1 MTGLNLEIL
10 FIIILVLL
18 AFYFF
23 WYPQLRRSENLR
35 KTAIDL
41 KIPFYPK
48 GDDSLY
54 DHLEYF
60 YLFSNNSKSQ
70 ITNMLHQ
77 EDKETELAFFDFTFE
92 VGRGGSTPSCGEGGG
107 GGVSYGTE
115 YKQSVVYLCSPKLDL
130 PQFVLRPEKIYHQS
144 LDLQDIDFSSN
155 PKFSNDYLL
164 QGNPEESVRN
174 LFDNQLLDF
183 FESKPRLCVE
193 GGANQM
199 LFYRLNERVSPNN
212 LSQFL
217 EEGMQVL
224 AKFTK

>member
-35 KTAIDL
+35 KIAIDL
-41 KIPFYPK
+41 NIPFYPK

-60 YLFSNNSKSQ
+60 HLFSMNSKSR

-77 EDKETELAFFDFTFE
+77 EDEETELAFFDFDFTFE
-92 VGRGGSTPSCGEGGG
+92 IGGG
-107 GGVSYGTE
+107 GSRDNGISY
-115 YKQSVVYLCSPKLDL
+115 YANRYQQSVVYFCSHKLDL
-130 PQFVLRPEKIYHQS
+130 PQFVLQPEKKFHQFS
-144 LDLQDIDFSSN
+144 DLQDIDFSSHT
-155 PKFSNDYLL
+155 KFSDDYLL

-174 LFDNQLLDF
+174 LFNDQLLDF

-212 LSQFL
+212 LNQFL

-224 AKFTK
+224 AKFIK

>member
-1 MTGLNLEIL
+1 MQDVL
-10 FIIILVLL
+10 FLIVLGLL

-23 WYPQLRRSENLR
+23 WYPQLKRSGNL
-35 KTAIDL
+35 KKIANNL
-41 KIPFYPK
+41 NIPFYPK

-60 YLFSNNSKSQ
+60 YLFSLNSKSR

-92 VGRGGSTPSCGEGGG
+92 IGAGGSGTPSESGAG
-107 GGVSYGTE
+107 GGVSYATE
-115 YKQSVVYLCSPKLDL
+115 HKQSVVYFCSPKLDL

-144 LDLQDIDFSSN
+144 VDLHDIDFSSHT
-155 PKFSNDYLL
+155 KFSDDYLL

-174 LFDNQLLDF
+174 LFNDQLLDF

>member
-35 KTAIDL
+35 KIAIDL
-41 KIPFYPK
+41 NIPFYPK

-60 YLFSNNSKSQ
+60 HLFSMNSKSR

-77 EDKETELAFFDFTFE
+77 EDEETELAFFDFTFE
-92 VGRGGSTPSCGEGGG
+92 IGGG
-107 GGVSYGTE
+107 GSYGTR
-115 YKQSVVYLCSPKLDL
+115 YQQSVVYFCSHKLDL
-130 PQFVLRPEKIYHQS
+130 PQFVLQPEKKFHQFG
-144 LDLQDIDFSSN
+144 DLQDIDFSSHT
-155 PKFSNDYLL
+155 KFSDDYLL

-174 LFDNQLLDF
+174 LFNEQLLNF
-183 FESKPRLCVE
+183 FESKPGLCVE

-199 LFYRLNERVSPNN
+199 LFYRLNERISPNK

-224 AKFTK
+224 SKFTK

>member
-35 KTAIDL
+35 KIAIDL
-41 KIPFYPK
+41 NIPFYPK

-60 YLFSNNSKSQ
+60 HLFSMNSKSR

-77 EDKETELAFFDFTFE
+77 EDEETELAFFDFDFTFE
-92 VGRGGSTPSCGEGGG
+92 IGGG
-107 GGVSYGTE
+107 GSRDNGISY
-115 YKQSVVYLCSPKLDL
+115 YANRYQQSVVYFCSPKLDL
-130 PQFVLRPEKIYHQS
+130 PQFVLQPEKKFHQFG
-144 LDLQDIDFSSN
+144 DLQDIDFSSHT
-155 PKFSNDYLL
+155 KFSDDYLL

-174 LFDNQLLDF
+174 LFNDQLLDF

-212 LSQFL
+212 LNQFL

>member
-1 MTGLNLEIL
+1 MQDVL
-10 FIIILVLL
+10 FIIVLGLL

-23 WYPQLRRSENLR
+23 WYSQLKRSGNL
-35 KTAIDL
+35 KKIANNL
-41 KIPFYPK
+41 NIPFYPK

-60 YLFSNNSKSQ
+60 YLFSMNSKSR

-92 VGRGGSTPSCGEGGG
+92 IGAGSPGT
-107 GGVSYGTE
+107 GTE
-115 YKQSVVYLCSPKLDL
+115 YKQSVVYFCSPKLDL
-130 PQFVLRPEKIYHQS
+130 PQFVLQPEKKFHQFG
-144 LDLQDIDFSSN
+144 DLQDIDFSSHT
-155 PKFSNDYLL
+155 KFSDDYLL

-174 LFDNQLLDF
+174 LFNEQLLDF
-183 FESKPRLCVE
+183 FESKLGLCVE

-199 LFYRLNERVSPNN
+199 LFYRLNERISPNK

-217 EEGMQVL
+217 DEGMQVL
-224 AKFTK
+224 SKFTK

>member
-1 MTGLNLEIL
+1 MQDVL

-23 WYPQLRRSENLR
+23 WYPQLKRSENLR
-35 KTAIDL
+35 KIAIDL
-41 KIPFYPK
+41 NIPFYPK

-60 YLFSNNSKSQ
+60 HLFSMNSKSR

-77 EDKETELAFFDFTFE
+77 EDEETELAFFDFTFE
-92 VGRGGSTPSCGEGGG
+92 IGAGSLGA
-107 GGVSYGTE
+107 GTE
-115 YKQSVVYLCSPKLDL
+115 YKQSVVYFCSPKLDL
-130 PQFVLRPEKIYHQS
+130 PQFVLQPEKKFHQFG
-144 LDLQDIDFSSN
+144 DLQDIDFSSHR
-155 PKFSNDYLL
+155 KFSDDYLL

-174 LFDNQLLDF
+174 LFNDQLLDF
-183 FESKPRLCVE
+183 FESKPGLCVE

-224 AKFTK
+224 ANFTK

>member
-1 MTGLNLEIL
+1 MQDVL

-23 WYPQLRRSENLR
+23 WYPQLKRSENLR
-35 KTAIDL
+35 KIAIDL
-41 KIPFYPK
+41 NIPFYPK

-92 VGRGGSTPSCGEGGG
+92 IGGG
-107 GGVSYGTE
+107 ISRISRDHGISYASR
-115 YKQSVVYLCSPKLDL
+115 YQQSVVYFCSPKLDL
-130 PQFVLRPEKIYHQS
+130 PQFVLQPEKKFHEFG
-144 LDLQDIDFSSN
+144 DLQDIDFSSHT
-155 PKFSNDYLL
+155 KFSDDYLL

-174 LFDNQLLDF
+174 LFNDQLLDF
-183 FESKPRLCVE
+183 FESKPGLCVE

-224 AKFTK
+224 ANFTK

>member
-35 KTAIDL
+35 KIAIDL
-41 KIPFYPK
+41 NIPFYPK

-60 YLFSNNSKSQ
+60 HLFSMNSKSR

-77 EDKETELAFFDFTFE
+77 EDEETELAFFDFDFTFE
-92 VGRGGSTPSCGEGGG
+92 IGGG
-107 GGVSYGTE
+107 GSRDNGISYFANR
-115 YKQSVVYLCSPKLDL
+115 YQQSVVYFCSPKLDL
-130 PQFVLRPEKIYHQS
+130 PQFVLQPEKKFHQFG
-144 LDLQDIDFSSN
+144 DLQDIDFSSHT
-155 PKFSNDYLL
+155 KFSDDYLL

-174 LFDNQLLDF
+174 LFNDQLLDF

-199 LFYRLNERVSPNN
+199 LFYRLNERDSPNN
-212 LSQFL
+212 LNQFL

-224 AKFTK
+224 TKFIK

>member
-1 MTGLNLEIL
+1 MTRLNLEIL

-35 KTAIDL
+35 KIAIDL
-41 KIPFYPK
+41 NIPFYPK

-60 YLFSNNSKSQ
+60 HLFSMNSKSR

-92 VGRGGSTPSCGEGGG
+92 IGAGGSGTPSESGAG
-107 GGVSYGTE
+107 GGVSYATE
-115 YKQSVVYLCSPKLDL
+115 HKQSVVYFCSPKLDL
-130 PQFVLRPEKIYHQS
+130 PQFVLQPEKELHQFG
-144 LDLQDIDFSSN
+144 DLQDIDFSSHT
-155 PKFSNDYLL
+155 KFSDDYLL

-174 LFDNQLLDF
+174 LFNDQLLNY
-183 FESKPRLCVE
+183 FESKPGLCVE

-199 LFYRLNERVSPNN
+199 LFYRLNERISPNK
-212 LSQFL
+212 LSEFL

-224 AKFTK
+224 SKFTK

>member
-35 KTAIDL
+35 KIAIDL
-41 KIPFYPK
+41 NIPFYPK

-60 YLFSNNSKSQ
+60 HLFSMNSKSR

-77 EDKETELAFFDFTFE
+77 EDEETELAFFDFTFE
-92 VGRGGSTPSCGEGGG
+92 IGAGGSGCSEAG
-107 GGVSYGTE
+107 GGVSYATE
-115 YKQSVVYLCSPKLDL
+115 HKQSVVYFCSPKLDL
-130 PQFVLRPEKIYHQS
+130 PQFVLQPEKKFHQFG
-144 LDLQDIDFSSN
+144 DLQDIDFSSHT
-155 PKFSNDYLL
+155 KFSDDYLL

-174 LFDNQLLDF
+174 LFNEQLLNF
-183 FESKPRLCVE
+183 FESKPGLCVE

-199 LFYRLNERVSPNN
+199 LFYRLNERISPNK

-224 AKFTK
+224 SKFTK

>member
-1 MTGLNLEIL
+1 MQDVLL
-10 FIIILVLL
+10 IIVLGLL
-18 AFYFF
+18 AFYFV
-23 WYPQLRRSENLR
+23 WWPQLNRNKNL
-35 KTAIDL
+35 KKIANDL
-41 KIPFYPK
+41 NIPFYPK

-60 YLFSNNSKSQ
+60 YLFSTGSKLK
-70 ITNMLHQ
+70 IANMLHQ

-92 VGRGGSTPSCGEGGG
+92 IGAGGSGCSEAG
-107 GGVSYGTE
+107 GGVSYATE
-115 YKQSVVYLCSPKLDL
+115 HKQSVVYFCSPKLDL
-130 PQFVLRPEKIYHQS
+130 PQFVLQPEKKFHQFS
-144 LDLQDIDFSSN
+144 DLQDIDFPSHT
-155 PKFSNDYLL
+155 KFADDYLL

-174 LFDNQLLDF
+174 LFNDQLLDF
-183 FESKPRLCVE
+183 FESKTQLCVE

>member
-35 KTAIDL
+35 KIANNL
-41 KIPFYPK
+41 NIPFYPK

-54 DHLEYF
+54 NHLEYF
-60 YLFSNNSKSQ
+60 YLFSDNSKSQ

-92 VGRGGSTPSCGEGGG
+92 
-107 GGVSYGTE
+107 GGVSCDTE

-130 PQFVLRPEKIYHQS
+130 PQVVLRPEKIYHQS
-144 LDLQDIDFSSN
+144 LDLQDIDFSSH

-174 LFDNQLLDF
+174 LFDNQLLGF
-183 FESKPRLCVE
+183 FESKHGLCVE

-199 LFYRLNERVSPNN
+199 LFYRLNELISPNK

-217 EEGMQVL
+217 EEAMQVL
-224 AKFTK
+224 SKFTK